1 MQLFA
6 FLMFSW
12 KPNGARMLCCCPIR
26 MNNEWGT
33 LKLFLFVFCILV
45 IELHLMSEW
54 MNGAS
59 FSEFKVKVLFGFKSE
74 TLIT

>member
-1 MQLFA
+1 
-6 FLMFSW
+6 
-12 KPNGARMLCCCPIR
+12 

-59 FSEFKVKVLFGFKSE
+59 FSEFKVKVLFGF
-74 TLIT
+74 